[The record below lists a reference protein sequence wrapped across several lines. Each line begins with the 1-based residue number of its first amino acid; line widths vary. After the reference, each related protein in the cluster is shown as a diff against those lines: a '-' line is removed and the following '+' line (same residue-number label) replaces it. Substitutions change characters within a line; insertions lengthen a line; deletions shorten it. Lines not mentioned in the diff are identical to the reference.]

1 MPAIVM
7 EWVEGETL
15 ARLRSR
21 LAVDDAG
28 RLSPL
33 VAARLGRDLFDLLC
47 RMSLVGE
54 GFVHRDISPANIMV
68 RTARLPLD
76 RQLAEGTFDLC
87 LIDFGSS
94 LALEPAS
101 AVAGL
106 SLIHI

>member
-1 MPAIVM
+1 MAGARSTVCLQLS
-7 EWVEGETL
+7 WNGSRGETL

-47 RMSLVGE
+47 RMSPVGE

-76 RQLAEGTFDLC
+76 RQLAEGTFTC
-87 LIDFGSS
+87 
-94 LALEPAS
+94 A
-101 AVAGL
+101 
-106 SLIHI
+106 